1 MSNTIVQ
8 ITGSFEDWLKR
19 KYGNDLENAKTL
31 DSIDMAECWKLVAEK
46 AKDDLANID
55 ELKKSI
61 WGINC
66 KEFELKLQNA
76 LAKTKAAIEGKN
88 LPTETME
95 ETVEEVNT
103 IESKEITSEITNEV
117 NKDIDNTEETEQIED
132 NTSIMENETE
142 TESIE
147 DTNNKEIEEVEEE
160 INIPTHNEEESESTT
175 VESAETEE
183 TENDLD
189 AYAKAFEAEVAAL
202 RSSEENTNEE

>member
-8 ITGSFEDWLKR
+8 ITGSFENWLKR
-19 KYGNDLENAKTL
+19 KYGNDPENAKTL

-88 LPTETME
+88 LPTETIE
-95 ETVEEVNT
+95 EIAEEANA
-103 IESKEITSEITNEV
+103 IESEEITSEVTDEV
-117 NKDIDNTEETEQIED
+117 NENIDNIEETEQIE
-132 NTSIMENETE
+132 NTNNEEIEEVEDIQLPTHDE
-142 TESIE
+142 E
-147 DTNNKEIEEVEEE
+147 DTEEVEEE
-160 INIPTHNEEESESTT
+160 ISIPTHDEEFESTT
-175 VESAETEE
+175 VESTETEE

-202 RSSEENTNEE
+202 KNGENNTDEE